1 MKHTTKLL
9 PILLLAL
16 TWLTPCAQARD
27 GRVIELIAYDTM
39 KYNLTKME
47 AHPGEKLTVVLT
59 SAGLAPKTVMAHNW
73 ILLKAGADPMSYAMS
88 AMSAVK
94 EGFEPRSL
102 ASQVIA
108 AIPQLGPKESAKVT
122 FTVPTT
128 PGTYHFLCSFPAH
141 CQAGMKGIL
150 VVK

>member
-1 MKHTTKLL
+1 MKKHNILL
-9 PILLLAL
+9 PIILLAL
-16 TWLTPCAQARD
+16 TWLTPCAHASD

-39 KYNLTKME
+39 KYNLIKIQ
-47 AHPGEKLTVVLT
+47 AKPGEKLTVVLT
-59 SAGLAPKTVMAHNW
+59 SEGLAPKTVMAHNW
-73 ILLKAGADPMSYAMS
+73 VLLKAGADPMSYAMS

-94 EGFEPRSL
+94 EGYEPKSL

-108 AIPQLGPKESAKVT
+108 AIPQLGPKETAKTT

-128 PGTYHFLCSFPAH
+128 PGTYPFLCSFPAH
-141 CQAGMKGIL
+141 CMAGMKGVL